1 MATSAQQDLLTPEI
15 LGSVAGLQL
24 LARVISD
31 TINPGLIRSVRPA
44 PGMEFSQYRAYLPGD
59 DPRLL
64 DWKMLA
70 RSERYFIKES
80 ERESLVTVKFVLD
93 ASASMLHTEKGL
105 NKWEYTRALVAT
117 LAYMVQKQ
125 GDSIGLYA
133 IGKEQRT
140 ALYPRTGGRQFNRLL
155 TALIGLEP
163 EGSWPQRDR
172 VARQLSGGDGR
183 ELILFFTDFY
193 QEEEELLD
201 FIRGLK
207 SPRNEVVV
215 CRVMGRDELEFSHKQ
230 PLMFED
236 LETGMRVEVDP
247 GRARKAYLDRVNH
260 DLEQL
265 RSTLLNQGI
274 EYYLFRMGDPLEDT
288 LRHFLKEREQTSRR

>member
-1 MATSAQQDLLTPEI
+1 MATSVQQELLTPEI

-44 PGMEFSQYRAYLPGD
+44 PGMEFSQYRAYQPGD

-93 ASASMLHTEKGL
+93 ASASMLHRENRL
-105 NKWEYTRALVAT
+105 SKWEYMRALVAT

-133 IGKEQRT
+133 IGKEQRA

-155 TALIGLEP
+155 TTLLGMEP
-163 EGSWPQRDR
+163 GGTWPQRDR

-193 QEEEELLD
+193 QEEGELLE
-201 FIRGLK
+201 FIRSLK

-215 CRVMGRDELEFSHKQ
+215 CRIMGKDELEFSHKQ

-247 GRARKAYLDRVNH
+247 GRARKAYLERIHSDM
-260 DLEQL
+260 EQM
-265 RSTLLNQGI
+265 RSTLLNLGI
-274 EYYLFRMGDPLEDT
+274 GYYLFRMGDPLEDT
-288 LRHFLKEREQTSRR
+288 LRLFLKERDQLGQS